1 MEFLRLMMNPV
12 FRHSPHRAMRTQ
24 VGTLIFVKTRGFYGM
39 YRVSGASTSCDRL
52 WILVSCWDHLPVV
65 TIISKGK
72 EASQIINSFFS
83 FPFPFVF
90 ISCHFV
96 FAFGTGKTLVG
107 TANGKNVIEN
117 ERVVS
122 NPQILAL
129 RSRVFEFVSQG
140 RFVALYF
147 GLKITPWL

>member
-72 EASQIINSFFS
+72 EASQIINSFFH
-83 FPFPFVF
+83 FPFLSYLFL
-90 ISCHFV
+90 
-96 FAFGTGKTLVG
+96 ATLCLL
-107 TANGKNVIEN
+107 
-117 ERVVS
+117 
-122 NPQILAL
+122 LAREKRWLEQQMAKMSL
-129 RSRVFEFVSQG
+129 RTSGLCRIRKFLRCDREF
-140 RFVALYF
+140 LNLC
-147 GLKITPWL
+147 LKVDLSPCTSD